1 MLLKLDEL
9 AWITVNVRGSS
20 ATVEVR
26 ERIPKPPVIDEG
38 MPCNIIARKAG
49 VVERMDTLA
58 GKPAAQQGQTV
69 DKGQLLVSGIVDVRR
84 DGGYTGAR
92 FIRADARVTARTWY
106 DVEGCLL
113 TGASGKRYTG
123 RNRTRNTLVVAGRRF
138 PLYTDAAIPFDRYD
152 IMVSG
157 KNVVLGSGDTAV
169 TFPVALVTEI
179 YSEYV
184 ETELTLPSP
193 TAEAQLRASLEL
205 RLQELLGSGELLSSE
220 TELTPS
226 PTVLRGRLRAEA
238 REEIAQRADVL
249 TGMAIVEG

>member
-1 MLLKLDEL
+1 
-9 AWITVNVRGSS
+9 
-20 ATVEVR
+20 
-26 ERIPKPPVIDEG
+26 
-38 MPCNIIARKAG
+38 
-49 VVERMDTLA
+49 
-58 GKPAAQQGQTV
+58 
-69 DKGQLLVSGIVDVRR
+69 
-84 DGGYTGAR
+84 
-92 FIRADARVTARTWY
+92 
-106 DVEGCLL
+106 
-113 TGASGKRYTG
+113 
-123 RNRTRNTLVVAGRRF
+123 
-138 PLYTDAAIPFDRYD
+138 
-152 IMVSG
+152 MVSG

-169 TFPVALVTEI
+169 TFPVALITEI

-184 ETELTLPSP
+184 ETELTLPAP